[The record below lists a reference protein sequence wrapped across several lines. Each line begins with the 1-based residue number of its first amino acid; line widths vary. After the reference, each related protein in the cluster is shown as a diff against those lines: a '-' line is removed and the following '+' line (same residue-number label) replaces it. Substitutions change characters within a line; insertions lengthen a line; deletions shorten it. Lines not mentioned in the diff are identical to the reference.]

1 MHRSLIRSFL
11 PALPFALALALA
23 ACGDSTVNRRDDGV
37 PPTPPSYDPG
47 LGGSGGAYGSGSSVG
62 NPSTG
67 IDAGPPVPVC
77 PDDYKGC
84 TQTVTYP
91 YGGETSVEVRGS
103 FGGDST
109 WQQGVAM
116 QRNGSQW
123 EATIIVPYDRPAL
136 MKFVVNG
143 TEWRVD
149 STKPTQTDAS
159 GNVNNLLAPVTCT
172 TFVCTEPAPPPA
184 GVFDWRDAVIY
195 FAFVDRFVDGNPANN
210 CSVNGVSGAIADY
223 QGGDWA
229 GIAQKIDAGYFN
241 DLGVNTLWLTV
252 PLDNTAERGQGVGGD
267 TKYYSGYHGYWP
279 KVDSSDPAALQPES
293 CFGTLDEL
301 KSVVTKAHAKGLKVL
316 FDYAMVH
323 AHQSSAM
330 VTQHRDWFWP
340 NDNGR
345 GGNCICGQGCS
356 WDTVPDR
363 ERCWF
368 TDYLPHWNYTNSA
381 ARTYGVT
388 NAIEWA
394 KQTGIDG
401 FRLDAIKHV
410 DASWLT
416 ELRARVQAEVVP
428 RQSPAQRFYMVGETF
443 DFGNRDAIRAYVDPA
458 TKLDGQFDFP
468 ARRHI
473 VEGLIMRTMRL
484 SDMVAF
490 LDGNESFYGPQ
501 AVMSTFIGNHD
512 LPRIIHLAA
521 NSRMWGDNQYAD
533 GKDRAWQ
540 SPPVTAPAEREAYE
554 RVANGFAL
562 LATTKGAPLVY
573 YGDEVGLA
581 GAGDPDNRRFM
592 TWSGLAPNQAWL
604 RARVSK
610 LFAIRAAHPAMRRG
624 TRQTVALGND
634 TWLFRVSSAGDTV
647 YVAINRGDV
656 DATITGLP
664 STALRELVEGAAQQ
678 STQVLVPARQVRI
691 FAAP

>member
-1 MHRSLIRSFL
+1 MRRSLIRSFL
-11 PALPFALALALA
+11 PALPFALALA

-47 LGGSGGAYGSGSSVG
+47 LGGSGGAYGSGSSGG
-62 NPSTG
+62 NPSTLV
-67 IDAGPPVPVC
+67 DAGPPVPVC

-116 QRNGSQW
+116 QRRGSQW
-123 EATIIVPYDRPAL
+123 EAAITVPYDRPAL

-143 TEWRVD
+143 SEWRVD

-159 GNVNNLLAPVTCT
+159 GNVNNLLAPVTCA

-210 CSVNGVSGAIADY
+210 CSVSGVSGAIAGY

-229 GIAQKIDAGYFN
+229 GIAQRIDAGYFN

-279 KVDSSDPAALQPES
+279 KVDNSDPAALQPES

-416 ELRARVQAEVVP
+416 ELRARVQSEVVP
-428 RQSPAQRFYMVGETF
+428 RQSSAQRFYMVGETF

-468 ARRHI
+468 ARRYI

-604 RARVSK
+604 RARLSK

-664 STALRELVEGAAQQ
+664 STALRELVEGTAQQ

-691 FAAP
+691 FATP

>member
-11 PALPFALALALA
+11 PALPFALALA

-84 TQTVTYP
+84 TQTITYP

-301 KSVVTKAHAKGLKVL
+301 KGVVTKAHAKGLKVL

-634 TWLFRVSSAGDTV
+634 TWLFRVSSAGDNV

-664 STALRELVEGAAQQ
+664 STALRELVEGTAQQ